1 MCYLAYGLEVCR
13 ERGSMAEYR
22 RFIAYVYEYQN
33 GKKGNGKGFI
43 KVESRDGICRMQY
56 KLLGVCADTAV
67 PAKIYGYVRKE
78 GSCEGI
84 LLGECDLSG
93 GNIQFEQETKTQNM
107 GGSPYSL
114 EQLSGLIIV
123 SESGIFYGSGWDD
136 KPVLFQKILLPKE
149 EIMQADAK
157 EIPEESHSEREK
169 EDEVKTEEI
178 EQDEKPEMAEEEE
191 NLEESHESHMEKQG
205 QEFQEKVQDSQVSE
219 QSVEQSQEPVI
230 FPDNTFC
237 DCRKITPSDF
247 KMLSRRDQGLLYNN
261 FLRHGFSKHG
271 SVILARREEDD
282 RYILGVPGYY
292 ERQEV
297 LMANMF
303 GFPYFKETGGDR
315 NKAQRFGYW
324 YRFIEHPNME

>member
-1 MCYLAYGLEVCR
+1 
-13 ERGSMAEYR
+13 MAGYR
-22 RFIAYVYEYQN
+22 RFIAYVYEYQDE
-33 GKKGNGKGFI
+33 KKGNGKGFI

-56 KLLGVCADTAV
+56 KLSGVCADTDV
-67 PAKIYGYVRKE
+67 PAKIYGYIRRDE
-78 GSCEGI
+78 SCEGV
-84 LLGECDLSG
+84 LLGECNLAG
-93 GNIQFEQETKTQNM
+93 GNIQFEQEMTSQNI

-114 EQLSGLIIV
+114 ENLCGLIILTN
-123 SESGIFYGSGWDD
+123 SGIMYGSGWDD
-136 KPVLFQKILLPKE
+136 KPIRLGEILLPKE
-149 EIMQADAK
+149 VMRQEEEAEIAVESDLENEEMETAETEQAVQQ
-157 EIPEESHSEREK
+157 EI
-169 EDEVKTEEI
+169 I
-178 EQDEKPEMAEEEE
+178 EEEE
-191 NLEESHESHMEKQG
+191 NLEERAMESPII
-205 QEFQEKVQDSQVSE
+205 QENFQEELPEPQMAE
-219 QSVEQSQEPVI
+219 QSVEQSEEPAV
-230 FPDNTFC
+230 FRDHAFC
-237 DCRKITPSDF
+237 DCRKINPGDF

-292 ERQEV
+292 ERQEA